1 MTCHESYLL
10 KIYNPEWRG
19 AEDDEGID
27 LYLDSG
33 ETGGLEEME
42 ADGGEVR
49 RVEDGTGV

>member
-33 ETGGLEEME
+33 EAADRGPEDWRTGG
-42 ADGGEVR
+42 DGG
-49 RVEDGTGV
+49 

>member
-1 MTCHESYLL
+1 VTCHESYLL

-33 ETGGLEEME
+33 EAGGLEDWRRWRLM
-42 ADGGEVR
+42 EVR
-49 RVEDGTGV
+49 